1 MGMYGL
7 VIYGLYE
14 YDMWIISINP
24 LFMEY
29 GYISGMMMGFTMT
42 LMMDS
47 SWIVDDQF
55 LLDSVAP
62 N

>member
-1 MGMYGL
+1 MGYMSMICGF
-7 VIYGLYE
+7 
-14 YDMWIISINP
+14 ISINP

-29 GYISGMMMGFTMT
+29 GYIYGMMMGFTMT

>member
-1 MGMYGL
+1 
-7 VIYGLYE
+7 
-14 YDMWIISINP
+14 
-24 LFMEY
+24 MEY
-29 GYISGMMMGFTMT
+29 GYIYGMMMGFTMT